1 MNSIKLQ
8 ATMIMVCIVLAYVC
22 FANIID
28 YIISTEIT
36 INENNFGKCIGDCA
50 GVRKYYKDDNNF
62 FKIGI
67 PFTRLPKLGT
77 VFVMCS
83 LLLMENLAS
92 SVVLFS
98 FLHNHP
104 YILCTTILPF
114 GWICIYIILMCQRD
128 KIN

>member
-8 ATMIMVCIVLAYVC
+8 ATMILVCIVLAYVC

-28 YIISTEIT
+28 HIISTEIT
-36 INENNFGKCIGDCA
+36 INENYFGKCPDTCA
-50 GVRKYYKDDNNF
+50 DVRKYYKNDDNF
-62 FKIGI
+62 FTIGI
-67 PFTRLPKLGT
+67 PFMRLPKLGT
-77 VFVMCS
+77 VFVMCW

-104 YILCTTILPF
+104 YILCITTLSF
-114 GWICIYIILMCQRD
+114 SWICIYIILMCQRQ
-128 KIN
+128 N